1 MTEMIV
7 AQKTIRY
14 HQRAIP
20 LDWAPV
26 VRGLQMA
33 IDGIVQTELRRFQAR
48 LHTFTPEQHRVLQ
61 LSLSEIAIEI
71 LDPLIRSL
79 KNAAYNGDSEKV
91 ARICTLF
98 KFAPL
103 LLAQAREDE
112 SITFALGQLD
122 LLIA

>member
-14 HQRAIP
+14 HQRAIAF
-20 LDWAPV
+20 DWAPV

-48 LHTFTPEQHRVLQ
+48 LHTFTPEQYRVLK
-61 LSLSEIAIEI
+61 LSLSEIAIKI

-79 KNAAYNGDSEKV
+79 RNAAYNGDSEKV
-91 ARICTLF
+91 ARICALF
-98 KFAPL
+98 NFAPL
-103 LLAQAREDE
+103 ILAQAREDQ
-112 SITFALGQLD
+112 SISLALGQLD

>member
-1 MTEMIV
+1 MTEMIAV
-7 AQKTIRY
+7 QKTIRY
-14 HQRAIP
+14 HQRAIA

-48 LHTFTPEQHRVLQ
+48 LHTFTPEQYRVLQ
-61 LSLSEIAIEI
+61 LSLSEIAIKI

-91 ARICTLF
+91 ARICALF

-103 LLAQAREDE
+103 LLVQAREDQ
-112 SITFALGQLD
+112 SISLALGQLD
-122 LLIA
+122 LMIA